1 MTDFAVEQLD
11 RAMGDVQSLLPEQW
25 AHTGDVGIE
34 CQPNWNFYRQME
46 TAGALSLVMARQH
59 GEPVGYMAVCVYP
72 HPNSVTSKVASIQT
86 YFVRDGRDRVF
97 VLNSMIDY
105 VLERLAA
112 AGIFKVTAETS
123 AEFSAGR
130 LWEMKGFKV
139 VKIGYS
145 LQLKC
150 PVEKQNA

>member
-25 AHTGDVGIE
+25 AHTGDSDIE
-34 CQPNWNFYRQME
+34 CLPNWNFYRQME
-46 TAGALSLVMARQH
+46 TAGGLFLVMARQH
-59 GEPVGYMAVCVYP
+59 GEAVGYMAVAVYP
-72 HPNSVTSKVASIQT
+72 HPNSITSKVASIPT

-105 VLERLAA
+105 VLERLTE
-112 AGIFKVTAETS
+112 AGIFKVTADTS

-130 LWEMKGFKV
+130 LWELKGFKV
-139 VKIGYS
+139 AKIGYS
-145 LQLKC
+145 LQLKRLA
-150 PVEKQNA
+150 EMQNA

>member
-25 AHTGDVGIE
+25 AHTGDSGIE
-34 CQPNWNFYRQME
+34 CVPNWNFYRQME
-46 TAGALSLVMARQH
+46 TAGALALIMARQH

-72 HPNSVTSKVASIQT
+72 HPNSITSKVASIPT
-86 YFVRDGRDRVF
+86 YFVRGGRDRAF

-105 VLERLAA
+105 ALERMAA
-112 AGIFKVTAETS
+112 AGVYKVTAETS

-130 LWEMKGFKV
+130 LWELKGFKV
-139 VKIGYS
+139 AKIGYS
-145 LQLKC
+145 LEMKRLPGKHD
-150 PVEKQNA
+150 A

>member
-11 RAMGDVQSLLPEQW
+11 RAIGDVQSLLPEQW
-25 AHTGDVGIE
+25 MHTGDVGID
-34 CQPNWNFYRQME
+34 CIPNWNFYRQLE

-59 GEPVGYMAVCVYP
+59 GKPVGYMAVCVYL
-72 HPNSVTSKVASIQT
+72 HPNSITSKVASIQT
-86 YFVRDGRDRVF
+86 YFVRDGRDRAF

-105 VLERLAA
+105 VLERLVA

-130 LWEMKGFKV
+130 LWELKGFKV
-139 VKIGYS
+139 AKIGYS
-145 LQLKC
+145 LQSKR
-150 PVEKQNA
+150 PAEMQNA